1 MPGQHEQDPASVLVR
16 TALEEHESNLI
27 AYTAGILA
35 GDIERAREV
44 VQDAF
49 MRLYQA
55 DTEKVQENAKAWLY
69 TVCRNRALD
78 VLRKEKR
85 LDLGNDDF
93 IAASP
98 SPQPDPAS
106 AADTRELCQHA
117 WQLLDRLSDNQRE
130 VIRLKF
136 LHDCSY
142 QEIADITGLGTGNV
156 GFLMHTGLKK
166 LRQMMERLLADSPPF
181 SS

>member
-16 TALEEHESNLI
+16 RALEEHESSLI

-35 GDIERAREV
+35 GDVERAREV

-49 MRLYQA
+49 LRLYQA

-78 VLRKEKR
+78 VLRKVQR
-85 LDLGNDDF
+85 LDLGNDEL
-93 IAASP
+93 IASAP
-98 SPQPDPAS
+98 SQEPDPAS
-106 AADTRELCQHA
+106 AADTRELSQHA
-117 WQLLDRLSDNQRE
+117 WELLDRLSENQRE

-142 QEIADITGLGTGNV
+142 QEIANITGLGTGNV

-166 LRQMMERLLADSPPF
+166 LRQLMERTLADSPHFPL
-181 SS
+181 